1 MRNQVQLIAYA
12 DRLGGSIAGL
22 DRLLAGPLAGL
33 IGGVHVLP
41 CYASTDHSVA
51 SLCTRALDR
60 VLAGGALRR

>member
-41 CYASTDHSVA
+41 CYLPYDGAD
-51 SLCTRALDR
+51 
-60 VLAGGALRR
+60 AGFRDQPELRFAA